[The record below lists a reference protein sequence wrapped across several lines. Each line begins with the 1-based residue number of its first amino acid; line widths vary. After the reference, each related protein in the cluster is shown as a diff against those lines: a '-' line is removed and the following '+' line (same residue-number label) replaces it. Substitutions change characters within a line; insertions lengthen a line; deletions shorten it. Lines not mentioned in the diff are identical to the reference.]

1 MWFNVDLVRGVRAG
15 MVEYNPFSR
24 PVADNPFPVY
34 RRLRDDAPVY
44 HNEELDFY
52 ALSRFDDVMNAHL
65 DPGTLSSAHGVTI
78 EGIDAGQPF
87 LIVKDPPEHTAHRKI
102 VSRVFTPRRIGALEP
117 FIRARAGELLD
128 RVRDQRAFD
137 VAADFSI
144 RLPLDVIS
152 ELIGIPPSL
161 RDEVHVLCDRITT
174 RREGSTD
181 YEDAFAANVEL
192 HTLLTGLVKDR
203 RAHPGDDVISLLIAS
218 PIPLDDGTERSM
230 DDDELAARFLELAF
244 AGHETVAKLIPNGVI
259 ALAWYPDQR
268 RELVAD
274 PSLMAGAVE
283 EMLRWDPPS
292 HYQGRWTTRDLE
304 LHGTTIPADRRVILL
319 TGSAG
324 HDERRYREP
333 ELFDLHRDVDR
344 HVSFGFGAH
353 LCLGAA
359 LARLETRIAF
369 EELLARVPDYSIDE
383 GSAVRQYSGNV
394 RGLDHLAIVP
404 ERRTVSA

>member
-1 MWFNVDLVRGVRAG
+1 

-24 PVADNPFPVY
+24 AVADNPFPVY
-34 RRLRDDAPVY
+34 RRLRDEAPVY
-44 HNEELDFY
+44 HNEELGFY
-52 ALSRFDDVMNAHL
+52 ALSRFDDVMSAHL
-65 DPGTLSSAHGVTI
+65 DPATLSSAHGVTI
-78 EGIDAGQPF
+78 EGIEAGQPL
-87 LIVKDPPEHTAHRKI
+87 LIVMDQPEHTAHRKI

-117 FIRARAGELLD
+117 FIRATAGDLLD
-128 RVRDQRAFD
+128 RVRDQDAFD

-152 ELIGIPPSL
+152 ELIGIPASL

-181 YEDAFAANVEL
+181 YEDAFAANIEL
-192 HTLLTGLVKDR
+192 HALLVGLVRDR
-203 RAHPGDDVISLLIAS
+203 RADPGDDVISLLMQS
-218 PIPLDDGTERSM
+218 PIPLGDGTERSM
-230 DDDELAARFLELAF
+230 DDDEVATRFLELAF

-259 ALAWYPDQR
+259 ALAWYSDQR

-274 PSLMAGAVE
+274 PGLMAGAVE

-304 LHGTTIPADRRVILL
+304 LHGTTIPADSRVILL
-319 TGSAG
+319 TGAAG
-324 HDERRYREP
+324 HDERRYHEP
-333 ELFDLHRDVDR
+333 ELFDLHREVDR
-344 HVSFGFGAH
+344 HLSFGFGAH

-369 EELLARVPDYSIDE
+369 EELLARVPDYGIDE
-383 GSAVRQYSGNV
+383 TSAVRQYSGNV
-394 RGLDHLAIVP
+394 RGLDHLTIVP
-404 ERRTVSA
+404 ERTPVSA

>member
-1 MWFNVDLVRGVRAG
+1 

-24 PVADNPFPVY
+24 AVADNPFPVY
-34 RRLRDDAPVY
+34 RRLRDEAPVY
-44 HNEELDFY
+44 HNEELGFY
-52 ALSRFDDVMNAHL
+52 ALSRFDDVMSAHL
-65 DPGTLSSAHGVTI
+65 DPVTLSSAHGVTI
-78 EGIDAGQPF
+78 EGIEAGQPF

-117 FIRARAGELLD
+117 FIRTRAGELLD
-128 RVRDQRAFD
+128 RVRDQDAFD

-152 ELIGIPPSL
+152 ELIGIPTSL
-161 RDEVHVLCDRITT
+161 RDEVHVLSDRITT
-174 RREGSTD
+174 REEGSTD
-181 YEDAFAANVEL
+181 YEDAFAANIEL
-192 HTLLTGLVKDR
+192 HALLVGLVRDR
-203 RAHPGDDVISLLIAS
+203 RTHPGDDVISLLMQS

-230 DDDELAARFLELAF
+230 DDDELATRFLELAF

-304 LHGTTIPADRRVILL
+304 LHGTTIPADSRVILL
-319 TGSAG
+319 TGAAG
-324 HDERRYREP
+324 HDERRYHEP
-333 ELFDLHRDVDR
+333 ELFDMHREVDR
-344 HVSFGFGAH
+344 HLSFGFGAH

-359 LARLETRIAF
+359 LARLETRVAF
-369 EELLARVPDYSIDE
+369 EELLARVPDYGIDE
-383 GSAVRQYSGNV
+383 TSAVRQYSGNV

-404 ERRTVSA
+404 ERTPVSA

>member
-1 MWFNVDLVRGVRAG
+1 

-24 PVADNPFPVY
+24 AVADNPFPVY
-34 RRLRDDAPVY
+34 RRLRDEAPVY
-44 HNEELDFY
+44 HNEEVGFY

-65 DPGTLSSAHGVTI
+65 DPVTLSSAHGVTI
-78 EGIDAGQPF
+78 EGIDEGQPF

-102 VSRVFTPRRIGALEP
+102 VSRVFTPRRIGALEQ

-128 RVRDQRAFD
+128 RVRDQAAFD

-152 ELIGIPPSL
+152 ELIGIPSSL

-174 RREGSTD
+174 RQEGSTD
-181 YEDAFAANVEL
+181 YEDALAANIDL
-192 HTLLTGLVKDR
+192 HRLLTGLVKDR
-203 RAHPGDDVISLLIAS
+203 RARPGDDVISLLIAS
-218 PIPLDDGTERSM
+218 PIPLDDGTERAM
-230 DDDELAARFLELAF
+230 DDDELAFRFLELAF

-274 PSLMAGAVE
+274 PGLMAGAVE

-304 LHGTTIPADRRVILL
+304 LHGATIPAGNRVILV

-324 HDERRYREP
+324 HDERRYPEP

-344 HVSFGFGAH
+344 HLSFGFGAH

-359 LARLETRIAF
+359 LARLETRVAF
-369 EELLARVPDYSIDE
+369 EELLARFPDYTLDE
-383 GSAVRQYSGNV
+383 ASAVRQYSGNV
-394 RGLDHLAIVP
+394 RGLEHLEIVP
-404 ERRTVSA
+404 ERTPVAT

>member
-1 MWFNVDLVRGVRAG
+1 
-15 MVEYNPFSR
+15 MVAYNPFSR
-24 PVADNPFPVY
+24 PIADNPFPVY
-34 RRLRDDAPVY
+34 RRLRDEAPVY
-44 HNEELDFY
+44 RNEELDFY
-52 ALSRFDDVMNAHL
+52 ALSRFDDVMSAHL
-65 DPGTLSSAHGVTI
+65 DPTTFSSSHGVTI

-87 LIVKDPPEHTAHRKI
+87 LIVKDPPDHTAHRKI

-128 RVRDQRAFD
+128 RVRDQDAFD

-161 RDEVHVLCDRITT
+161 RADVHVLCDRITT
-174 RREGSTD
+174 RQEGSTD
-181 YEDAFAANVEL
+181 YEDALAANIEL
-192 HTLLTGLVKDR
+192 HTLLVGLVRDR

-218 PIPLDDGTERSM
+218 PVPLDDGTARSL
-230 DDDELAARFLELAF
+230 DDDELASRFLELAF

-292 HYQGRWTTRDLE
+292 HYQGRWTTRDLD
-304 LHGTTIPADRRVILL
+304 LHGTTIPVDNRVILV

-324 HDERRYREP
+324 HDERRYHEP

-344 HVSFGFGAH
+344 HLSFGFGAH

-359 LARLETRIAF
+359 LARLETRVAF
-369 EELLARVPDYSIDE
+369 EELLARNPEYGIDE
-383 GSAVRQYSGNV
+383 ASAVRQYSGNV
-394 RGLDHLAIVP
+394 RGLDHLQIVP
-404 ERRTVSA
+404 ERAPVST

>member
-1 MWFNVDLVRGVRAG
+1 
-15 MVEYNPFSR
+15 MVEYNPFAR

-34 RRLRDDAPVY
+34 RRLRDEAPVY
-44 HNEELDFY
+44 HNEDLDFY

-65 DPGTLSSAHGVTI
+65 DPVTLSSAHGVTI

-128 RVRDQRAFD
+128 RVRDQQAFD

-174 RREGSTD
+174 RQEGSTD

-218 PIPLDDGTERSM
+218 AIPLDDGTERSM
-230 DDDELAARFLELAF
+230 DDDELAYRFLELAF

-268 RELVAD
+268 HELVAD

-304 LHGTTIPADRRVILL
+304 LDGATIPADSRVILV

-324 HDERRYREP
+324 HDERRYHEP

-369 EELLARVPDYSIDE
+369 EELLARVPDYGIDE

-404 ERRTVSA
+404 ERRAVSA

>member
-1 MWFNVDLVRGVRAG
+1 

-24 PVADNPFPVY
+24 AVADNPFPVY
-34 RRLRDDAPVY
+34 RRLRDEAPVY
-44 HNEELDFY
+44 RNEELDFF

-65 DPGTLSSAHGVTI
+65 DPTRFSSAHGVTI

-102 VSRVFTPRRIGALEP
+102 VSRVFTPRRIAGLER
-117 FIRARAGELLD
+117 FVRARAGELLD
-128 RVRDQRAFD
+128 RVRDQPAFD
-137 VAADFSI
+137 VVGDFSI

-152 ELIGIPPSL
+152 ELVGIPPSL
-161 RDEVHVLCDRITT
+161 RDEVHALCDRITT
-174 RREGSTD
+174 RQEGSTD

-192 HTLLTGLVKDR
+192 HTLLVGLVKDR

-218 PIPLDDGTERSM
+218 PIPLDDGTEQAM
-230 DDDELAARFLELAF
+230 DDDELAFRFLELAF

-274 PSLMAGAVE
+274 AGLMAGAVE

-292 HYQGRWTTRDLE
+292 HYQGRWSTCDIE
-304 LHGTTIPADRRVILL
+304 LHGATIPADKRVILV

-324 HDERRYREP
+324 HDERRYPEP

-344 HVSFGFGAH
+344 HLSFGFGAH

-359 LARLETRIAF
+359 LARLETRVAF
-369 EELLARVPDYSIDE
+369 EELLARFPDYAVD
-383 GSAVRQYSGNV
+383 GTSAVRQYSGNV
-394 RGLDHLAIVP
+394 RGLEHLEIVP
-404 ERRTVSA
+404 ERAPVST

>member
-1 MWFNVDLVRGVRAG
+1 

-24 PVADNPFPVY
+24 PIADNPFPVY
-34 RRLRDDAPVY
+34 RRLRDEAPVY
-44 HNEELDFY
+44 RNEELDFY
-52 ALSRFDDVMNAHL
+52 ALSRFDDVMSAHL
-65 DPGTLSSAHGVTI
+65 DPTTLSSAHGVTI

-87 LIVKDPPEHTAHRKI
+87 LIVKDPPDHTAHRKI

-128 RVRDQRAFD
+128 RVRDQDAFD

-161 RDEVHVLCDRITT
+161 RAEVHVLCDRITT
-174 RREGSTD
+174 RQEGSTD
-181 YEDAFAANVEL
+181 YEDALAANIEL
-192 HTLLTGLVKDR
+192 HTLLVGLVQDR

-218 PIPLDDGTERSM
+218 PVPLDDGTERSL
-230 DDDELAARFLELAF
+230 DDDELASRFLELAF

-304 LHGTTIPADRRVILL
+304 LHGTTIPADNRVILV

-324 HDERRYREP
+324 HDERRYHEP

-344 HVSFGFGAH
+344 HLSFGFGAH

-359 LARLETRIAF
+359 LARLETRVAF
-369 EELLARVPDYSIDE
+369 EELLARNPEYGIDE
-383 GSAVRQYSGNV
+383 ASAVRQYSGNV
-394 RGLDHLAIVP
+394 RGLDHLQIVP
-404 ERRTVSA
+404 ERAPVST

>member
-1 MWFNVDLVRGVRAG
+1 
-15 MVEYNPFSR
+15 MVEYNPFTR
-24 PVADNPFPVY
+24 TVADNPFPVY
-34 RRLRDDAPVY
+34 RRLRDEAPVY
-44 HNEELDFY
+44 RNDEVGFY

-65 DPGTLSSAHGVTI
+65 DPVTLSSTHGVTI

-87 LIVKDPPEHTAHRKI
+87 LIVKDPPDHTAHRKI

-128 RVRDQRAFD
+128 RVRDQQAFD

-152 ELIGIPPSL
+152 ELVGIPASL

-174 RREGSTD
+174 RQEGSTD
-181 YEDAFAANVEL
+181 YEDAFTANIEL

-230 DDDELAARFLELAF
+230 DDDELAYRFLELAF

-259 ALAWYPDQR
+259 ALAWFPDQR
-268 RELVAD
+268 RELVSD
-274 PSLMAGAVE
+274 PSLMVGAVE

-304 LHGTTIPADRRVILL
+304 LHGTTIPADSRVILL

-324 HDERRYREP
+324 HDERRYDEP

-344 HVSFGFGAH
+344 HLSFGFGAH

-359 LARLETRIAF
+359 LARLETRVAF
-369 EELLARVPDYSIDE
+369 EELLARIPEYDIDE
-383 GSAVRQYSGNV
+383 ASAVRQYSGNV
-394 RGLDHLAIVP
+394 RGLHHLQIVP
-404 ERRTVSA
+404 ERAPVST

>member
-1 MWFNVDLVRGVRAG
+1 

-24 PVADNPFPVY
+24 AVADNPFPVY
-34 RRLRDDAPVY
+34 RRMRDEAPVY

-65 DPGTLSSAHGVTI
+65 DPATLSSAHGVTI

-102 VSRVFTPRRIGALEP
+102 VSRVFTPRRIGALEQ

-128 RVRDQRAFD
+128 RVRDQAAFD
-137 VAADFSI
+137 VVADFSI

-174 RREGSTD
+174 RQEGSTD
-181 YEDAFAANVEL
+181 FEDALAANVEL
-192 HTLLTGLVKDR
+192 HAVLTGLVKDR
-203 RAHPGDDVISLLIAS
+203 RARPGDDVISLLIAS
-218 PIPLDDGTERSM
+218 PIPLDDGTERAM
-230 DDDELAARFLELAF
+230 DDDELAFRFLELAF

-274 PSLMAGAVE
+274 AGLVAGAVE

-304 LHGTTIPADRRVILL
+304 LHGATIPADSRVILV

-324 HDERRYREP
+324 HDERRYPEP

-344 HVSFGFGAH
+344 HLSFGFGAH

-359 LARLETRIAF
+359 LARLETRVAF
-369 EELLARVPDYSIDE
+369 EELLARFPDYNVDE
-383 GSAVRQYSGNV
+383 TSAVRQYSSNV
-394 RGLDHLAIVP
+394 RGLAHLQIVP
-404 ERRTVSA
+404 ERAPVTT

>member
-1 MWFNVDLVRGVRAG
+1 

-24 PVADNPFPVY
+24 TVADNPFPVY
-34 RRLRDDAPVY
+34 RRMRDEAPVY

-65 DPGTLSSAHGVTI
+65 DPATLSSAHGVTI

-102 VSRVFTPRRIGALEP
+102 VSRVFTPRRIGALEQ
-117 FIRARAGELLD
+117 FVRARAGELLD
-128 RVRDQRAFD
+128 RGRDQAAFD
-137 VAADFSI
+137 VVADFSI

-174 RREGSTD
+174 RQEGSTD
-181 YEDAFAANVEL
+181 FEDALAANVEL
-192 HTLLTGLVKDR
+192 HALLTGLVKDR
-203 RAHPGDDVISLLIAS
+203 RARPGDDVISLLIAS
-218 PIPLDDGTERSM
+218 PIPLDDGTERAM
-230 DDDELAARFLELAF
+230 DDDELAFRFLELAF

-274 PSLMAGAVE
+274 AGLVAGAVE

-304 LHGTTIPADRRVILL
+304 LHGTTIPADSRVILV

-324 HDERRYREP
+324 HDERRYPEP

-344 HVSFGFGAH
+344 HLSFGFGAH

-359 LARLETRIAF
+359 LARLETRVAF
-369 EELLARVPDYSIDE
+369 EELLARFPDYNVDE
-383 GSAVRQYSGNV
+383 TSAVRQYSSNV
-394 RGLDHLAIVP
+394 RGLAHLQIVP
-404 ERRTVSA
+404 ERAPVTT

>member
-1 MWFNVDLVRGVRAG
+1 

-24 PVADNPFPVY
+24 AVADNPFPVY
-34 RRLRDDAPVY
+34 RRLRDEAPVY
-44 HNEELDFY
+44 RNAEVGFY

-65 DPGTLSSAHGVTI
+65 DPVTLSSTHGVTI

-87 LIVKDPPEHTAHRKI
+87 LIVKDPPDHTAHRKI

-128 RVRDQRAFD
+128 RVRDADAFD

-152 ELIGIPPSL
+152 ELIGIPPTL
-161 RDEVHVLCDRITT
+161 RADVHVLCDRITT
-174 RREGSTD
+174 RQEGSTD
-181 YEDAFAANVEL
+181 YEDALAANIEL
-192 HTLLTGLVKDR
+192 HTLLVELVRDR

-218 PIPLDDGTERSM
+218 PVPLDYGTERSL
-230 DDDELAARFLELAF
+230 DDDELASRFLELAF

-304 LHGTTIPADRRVILL
+304 LHGTTIPAGNRVILV

-324 HDERRYREP
+324 HDERRYHEP
-333 ELFDLHRDVDR
+333 ELFDLHREVDR
-344 HVSFGFGAH
+344 HLSFGFGAH

-359 LARLETRIAF
+359 LARLETRVAF
-369 EELLARVPDYSIDE
+369 EELLARIPDFGIDE
-383 GSAVRQYSGNV
+383 TSAVRQYSGNV
-394 RGLDHLAIVP
+394 RGLDHLQIVP
-404 ERRTVSA
+404 ERAPVST

>member
-1 MWFNVDLVRGVRAG
+1 

-24 PVADNPFPVY
+24 AVADNPFPVY
-34 RRLRDDAPVY
+34 RRLRDEAPVY
-44 HNEELDFY
+44 HNEEVGFF

-65 DPGTLSSAHGVTI
+65 DPVTLSSAHGVTI
-78 EGIDAGQPF
+78 EGIDEGQPF

-102 VSRVFTPRRIGALEP
+102 VSRVFTPRRIGALEQ

-128 RVRDQRAFD
+128 RVRDQAAFD

-152 ELIGIPPSL
+152 ELIGIPASM

-174 RREGSTD
+174 RQEGSTD
-181 YEDAFAANVEL
+181 YEDALAANIDL
-192 HTLLTGLVKDR
+192 HRLLTGLVKDR
-203 RAHPGDDVISLLIAS
+203 RARPGDDVISLLIAS
-218 PIPLDDGTERSM
+218 PIPLDDGTERAM
-230 DDDELAARFLELAF
+230 DDDELAFRFLELAF

-274 PSLMAGAVE
+274 PGLMAGAVE

-304 LHGTTIPADRRVILL
+304 LHGATIPAGNRVILV

-324 HDERRYREP
+324 HDERRYPEP

-344 HVSFGFGAH
+344 HLSFGFGAH

-359 LARLETRIAF
+359 LARLETRVAF
-369 EELLARVPDYSIDE
+369 EELLARFPDYTLDE
-383 GSAVRQYSGNV
+383 ASAVRQYSGNV
-394 RGLDHLAIVP
+394 RGLEHLEIVP
-404 ERRTVSA
+404 ERTPVAT

>member
-1 MWFNVDLVRGVRAG
+1 

-24 PVADNPFPVY
+24 TVADNPFPVY
-34 RRLRDDAPVY
+34 RQLRDEAPVY
-44 HNEELDFY
+44 RNEELGFY

-65 DPGTLSSAHGVTI
+65 DPVALSSAHGVTI
-78 EGIDAGQPF
+78 EGLEAGQPF
-87 LIVKDPPEHTAHRKI
+87 LILKDPPDHTAHRKI
-102 VSRVFTPRRIGALEP
+102 VSRVFTPRRIGGLEP
-117 FIRARAGELLD
+117 FIRTRAGELLD
-128 RVRDQRAFD
+128 RLRDQAAFD
-137 VAADFSI
+137 VAADFAI

-174 RREGSTD
+174 RQEGSTD
-181 YEDAFAANVEL
+181 YEDALAANIEL
-192 HTLLTGLVKDR
+192 HTLLTGLVTDR
-203 RAHPGDDVISLLIAS
+203 RARPGEDVISLLIAS

-230 DDDELAARFLELAF
+230 DDDELATRFLELAF

-304 LHGTTIPADRRVILL
+304 LHGATIPAGNRVILL

-324 HDERRYREP
+324 HDERRYPEP
-333 ELFDLHRDVDR
+333 ELFDLHREIDR
-344 HVSFGFGAH
+344 HLSFGFGAH

-359 LARLETRIAF
+359 LARLETRVAF
-369 EELLARVPDYSIDE
+369 EELLARFPEYAIDE
-383 GSAVRQYSGNV
+383 ASAVRQYSGNV
-394 RGLDHLAIVP
+394 RGLDHLEIVP
-404 ERRTVSA
+404 ERAPVST

>member
-1 MWFNVDLVRGVRAG
+1 

-24 PVADNPFPVY
+24 TVADNPFPVY
-34 RRLRDDAPVY
+34 RRMRDEAPVY

-65 DPGTLSSAHGVTI
+65 DPATLSSAHGVTI

-102 VSRVFTPRRIGALEP
+102 VSRVFTPRRIGALEQ
-117 FIRARAGELLD
+117 FVRARAGELLD
-128 RVRDQRAFD
+128 RGRDQAAFD
-137 VAADFSI
+137 VVADFSI

-174 RREGSTD
+174 RQEGSTD
-181 YEDAFAANVEL
+181 FEDALAANVEL
-192 HTLLTGLVKDR
+192 HALLTGLVKDR
-203 RAHPGDDVISLLIAS
+203 RARPGDDVISLLIAS
-218 PIPLDDGTERSM
+218 PIPLDDGTERAM
-230 DDDELAARFLELAF
+230 DDDELAFRFLELAF

-274 PSLMAGAVE
+274 GGLTAGAVE

-304 LHGTTIPADRRVILL
+304 LHGTTIPADSRVILV

-324 HDERRYREP
+324 HDERRYPEP

-344 HVSFGFGAH
+344 HLSFGFGAH

-359 LARLETRIAF
+359 LARLETRVAF
-369 EELLARVPDYSIDE
+369 EELLARFPDYTIDE
-383 GSAVRQYSGNV
+383 TSAVRQYSSNV
-394 RGLDHLAIVP
+394 RGLAHLEIVP
-404 ERRTVSA
+404 EPAPVST